1 VKGLRRAKL
10 GGLLAV
16 ALLSISSASIF
27 VRLADAPA
35 AVCAFWR
42 LAFSTVIIGAVSLLK
57 GRRPEFS
64 VKSIAAGVAL
74 AAHFIFWM
82 RSLFL
87 VPVGVST
94 AVVITYAMYTP
105 VVDALVFREKPSTIQ
120 LLGLSVGT
128 LGVVLMYVYPLLL
141 TSTRID
147 PIGVLYSF
155 LGAIAATAYFSLGR
169 ALRRMGVG
177 LLSYTLTVYGVAATT
192 ALGYIALAGIDP
204 LNYPSRTWLFLVLLA
219 IVPMLGGHTVM
230 NYALR
235 FFKTSA
241 VTSIAIGEPAVA
253 SLLAYL
259 VLGESIEPALI
270 LFIVLT
276 LVGVLL
282 AIIGERS
289 GGS

>member
-1 VKGLRRAKL
+1 MKGLRRAKL

-192 ALGYIALAGIDP
+192 TLGYIALAGIDP

>member
-1 VKGLRRAKL
+1 MKGLRRAKL

-16 ALLSISSASIF
+16 ALLSISSASVF

-42 LAFSTVIIGAVSLLK
+42 LAFSTAIIGAVSLLK

-64 VKSIAAGVAL
+64 VKSIAAGMAL

-128 LGVVLMYVYPLLL
+128 LGVALMYVYPLLR

-177 LLSYTLTVYGVAATT
+177 LLSYTLTVYGVAATA

-259 VLGESIEPALI
+259 VLGESIEPMLI
-270 LFIVLT
+270 LFIALT
-276 LVGVLL
+276 LAGVLL